1 MNKRKWVLSFIIV
14 FFIITPF
21 VFITTNPHHVK
32 EEINKKEMSYVD
44 FLSIFEKQ
52 TSDEQTINQLKENA
66 NYILNP
72 YDYLSQTEDKLLGHF
87 NLLNLRFLKFNIDK
101 DLTSKDINYVKYQHK
116 DPSFE
121 VVTDDAIYDVLS
133 PQNGNLK
140 EFLLLNNVKI
150 KEPDYILPLGK
161 LISDIIITLLPLTI
175 FILLLFYLF
184 RSRMGSMSKVGSE
197 VASTHNISKYSFNS
211 IAGHKETKED
221 LMPLISFLKNPNKYS
236 ILGARLP
243 KGVILYGPPGTG
255 KTLLAKAMAGE
266 AGIPFFATNASEF
279 VEMYVGVGA
288 SRIRNLFKKARENT
302 PCIIFIDELES
313 LARDS
318 SLDNNS
324 EKEQTLKQLL
334 TELDGFSTTE
344 GILVVGATN
353 HLEKLNKTFVRSG
366 RFDRHVAVGLPDK
379 DERLEILKIHAK
391 NKKISESISLK
402 EIAQKTTGFSGA
414 DLEKILNE
422 AALFATLNKK
432 TEIDKNDIDDAFY
445 KTVMKGYK
453 KSARHKN
460 KEQLSI
466 VAWHEAGHAL
476 VAKNIANLVVNNVNI
491 IPSTSGAGGVTFIEP
506 KNEGLQSKIDLEN
519 EIKISYA
526 GRIAEE
532 LYCQDKEQITTGA
545 YNDIQQAT
553 EKIKTM
559 IMLCGM
565 SDMGMLN
572 LSSFTNSE
580 QEVLKEAKKI
590 SKRIYDETYEYLLNN
605 KIVLERLANALLE
618 KENLEK
624 KEIEQII
631 Q

>member
-1 MNKRKWVLSFIIV
+1 MNKKRRILVLTIAFSMIAIFSFISISPPNAENK
-14 FFIITPF
+14 T
-21 VFITTNPHHVK
+21 K
-32 EEINKKEMSYVD
+32 EKEMSYVD

-52 TSDEQTINQLKENA
+52 TIDKPERFNTEH
-66 NYILNP
+66 ILNP
-72 YDYLSQTEDKLLGHF
+72 LEYLYQTENRLF
-87 NLLNLRFLKFNIDK
+87 TRSILLNMESTEHYSNQ
-101 DLTSKDINYVKYQHK
+101 SVAPEDIAYIKYEHR
-116 DPSFE
+116 DPTFK
-121 VVTDDAIYDVLS
+121 VVTEDTTYKVLS
-133 PQNGNLK
+133 PQNGYLK
-140 EFLLLNNVKI
+140 EFLLLNDVKI
-150 KEPDYILPLGK
+150 KDPDFILPLGK
-161 LISDIIITLLPLTI
+161 LIFDIAITLLPLTI

-184 RSRMGSMSKVGSE
+184 KSRMGSMSKVGSE
-197 VASTHNISKYSFNS
+197 VASNQNMSTYSFKS

-302 PCIIFIDELES
+302 PCIIFIDELEA
-313 LARDS
+313 LARES

-379 DERLEILKIHAK
+379 DERLSILKIHAK
-391 NKKISESISLK
+391 SKKISKSVSLE

-432 TEIDKNDIDDAFY
+432 LEIDKNDIDDAFY
-445 KTVMKGYK
+445 KNVMKGYK
-453 KSARHKN
+453 KNARHKN
-460 KEQLSI
+460 KKQLNI

-476 VAKNIANLVVNNVNI
+476 VAKNVANLTVNNVNI

-519 EIKISYA
+519 EVKVSYA

-532 LYCQDKEQITTGA
+532 LYCKDKDQITTGA

-572 LSSFTNSE
+572 LSSFKDSE
-580 QEVLKEAKKI
+580 QEILKESKKI
-590 SKRIYDETYEYLLNN
+590 SKRIYDETYEYLLKN
-605 KIVLERLANALLE
+605 KDLLGKLANTLLE

-624 KEIEQII
+624 EEIEEILES
-631 Q
+631 

>member
-1 MNKRKWVLSFIIV
+1 MIAIFSFISISPPNAENK
-14 FFIITPF
+14 T
-21 VFITTNPHHVK
+21 K
-32 EEINKKEMSYVD
+32 EKEMSYVD

-52 TSDEQTINQLKENA
+52 TIDKPERFNTEH
-66 NYILNP
+66 ILNP
-72 YDYLSQTEDKLLGHF
+72 LEYLYQTENRLF
-87 NLLNLRFLKFNIDK
+87 TRSILLNMESTEHYSNQ
-101 DLTSKDINYVKYQHK
+101 SVAPEDIAYIKYEHR
-116 DPSFE
+116 DPTFK
-121 VVTDDAIYDVLS
+121 VVTEDTTYKVLS
-133 PQNGNLK
+133 PQNGYLK
-140 EFLLLNNVKI
+140 EFLLLNDVKI
-150 KEPDYILPLGK
+150 KDPDFILPLGK
-161 LISDIIITLLPLTI
+161 LIFDIAITLLPLTI

-184 RSRMGSMSKVGSE
+184 KSRMGSMSKVGSE
-197 VASTHNISKYSFNS
+197 VASNQNMSTYSFKS

-302 PCIIFIDELES
+302 PCIIFIDELEA
-313 LARDS
+313 LARES

-379 DERLEILKIHAK
+379 DERLSILKIHAK
-391 NKKISESISLK
+391 SKKISKSVSLE

-432 TEIDKNDIDDAFY
+432 LEIDKNDIDDAFY
-445 KTVMKGYK
+445 KNVMKGYK
-453 KSARHKN
+453 KNARHKN
-460 KEQLSI
+460 KKQLNI

-476 VAKNIANLVVNNVNI
+476 VAKNVANLTVNNVNI

-519 EIKISYA
+519 EVKVSYA

-532 LYCQDKEQITTGA
+532 LYCKDKDQITTGA

-572 LSSFTNSE
+572 LSSFKDSE
-580 QEVLKEAKKI
+580 QEILKESKKI
-590 SKRIYDETYEYLLNN
+590 SKRIYDETYEYLLKN
-605 KIVLERLANALLE
+605 KDLLGKLANTLLE

-624 KEIEQII
+624 EEIEEILES
-631 Q
+631 